1 MDLCRQSCTRLTSTI
16 LRPTPC
22 MPLFSSITVSDN
34 RQSPKMQYRLW
45 YMMLRGR
52 QLCSMNTSEN
62 ISYYDYYY
70 DYNGSCVQDL
80 TPFTSDGS
88 VFLTVLFYTLF
99 GLGLLGNTTVIWIL
113 LRYIKMKTMT
123 DVCLLN
129 LAVSDLILASSL
141 PLWAYS
147 TQNIVSCKLMTGIY
161 QLGFYSG
168 TLFVTLMSLDR
179 YLAIVCAVAA
189 MQTRTRRYGIT
200 ASIIIWLIAVIMA
213 TPQVRYA
220 DIENNEGVL
229 KCLPLYPFEWR
240 LFWNM
245 QRNFSEN
252 TLSIL
257 LCLPIMIFSYVNIL
271 VVLSKSRNSKKD
283 RAVKLIFTVVCL
295 FVLCWGPYNVTV
307 FLKTLEIVE
316 ILGPDCELSKS
327 IHSAMC
333 FAEIIAASHCCVNPV
348 IYALIG
354 EKFRKSLRK
363 MLSRYLCWSYQSRG
377 AFSHRDTTDKETSNT
392 PVKSDY

>member
-1 MDLCRQSCTRLTSTI
+1 
-16 LRPTPC
+16 
-22 MPLFSSITVSDN
+22 
-34 RQSPKMQYRLW
+34 
-45 YMMLRGR
+45 
-52 QLCSMNTSEN
+52 MNTSEN
-62 ISYYDYYY
+62 NTFYSSDMYEYDY
-70 DYNGSCVQDL
+70 GSNCAQDP
-80 TPFTSDGS
+80 TSYTSDGS
-88 VFLTVLFYTLF
+88 VVLTVLYYTLF

-129 LAVSDLILASSL
+129 LAMSDLILASSL
-141 PLWAYS
+141 PLWAYN
-147 TQNIVSCKLMTGIY
+147 TENIVSCKLMTGVY

-168 TLFVTLMSLDR
+168 TLFVTLMSVDR

-189 MQTRTRRYGIT
+189 MRTRTLRYGII

-213 TPQVRYA
+213 TPQVRFA
-220 DIENNEGVL
+220 SIVDDDDSL
-229 KCLPLYPFEWR
+229 KCQPLYPEDWQQ
-240 LFWNM
+240 FWKM
-245 QRNFSEN
+245 LRNFSEN
-252 TLSIL
+252 TVSIL

-295 FVLCWGPYNVTV
+295 FVLCWVPYNVIV
-307 FLKTLEIVE
+307 FLQTLELVQ
-316 ILGPDCELSKS
+316 ILVDCEVSRS
-327 IHSAMC
+327 INSAMC
-333 FAEIIAASHCCVNPV
+333 FAEIIALSHCCVNPV

-354 EKFRKSLRK
+354 EKFRKSLAK